1 MRDRIKN
8 FLHKMN
14 TNESNPLE
22 DGEESSM
29 QDEQLVPET
38 SAMSEEPLSPEQI
51 DPELNETDGWK
62 QKYQEMND
70 KYLRLYS
77 EFDNFR
83 KRSAREQVE
92 LRKTASADIFTAILP
107 ILDDFDRAAKAMESA
122 NEVSS
127 VIEGMQLIHT
137 KLWKI
142 AESKGLEVMD
152 ASGQDFDA
160 DIHQAITS
168 IPSPDPSM
176 KGKVVDMLEKGYS
189 LNGKVIRFAKVVVGG

>member
-51 DPELNETDGWK
+51 DAEPNETDGWK
-62 QKYQEMND
+62 QKYQETNN

-176 KGKVVDMLEKGYS
+176 KGKVVEMLEKGYS

>member
-1 MRDRIKN
+1 
-8 FLHKMN
+8 MN

-51 DPELNETDGWK
+51 DAEPNETDGWK
-62 QKYQEMND
+62 QKYQETND

-176 KGKVVDMLEKGYS
+176 KGKVVEMLEKGYS

>member
-51 DPELNETDGWK
+51 DAEPNETDGWK
-62 QKYQEMND
+62 QKYQETND

-176 KGKVVDMLEKGYS
+176 KGKVVEMLEKGYS

>member
-1 MRDRIKN
+1 
-8 FLHKMN
+8 MN